1 MCTSY
6 GTIIK
11 RCWYVKKDDVLF
23 QEFVDETKKIYAEN
37 LKSVILYGSV
47 ARGDAREDSDVDIAI
62 LVNSDEEGMYDKI
75 LDVVVDIELKHNIV
89 ISVVLIEKDRFI
101 QWCGV
106 LTFYKNLKKRGLHYG
121 RQPKRFS

>member
-1 MCTSY
+1 M
-6 GTIIK
+6 
-11 RCWYVKKDDVLF
+11 VKKDDVLF
-23 QEFVDETKKIYAEN
+23 QEFVDETKKIYADN

-89 ISVVLIEKDRFI
+89 ISVVLIEKDRFN

-106 LTFYKNLKKRGLHYG
+106 LPFYKNIKKEGISLWTTA
-121 RQPKRFS
+121 